1 MSALAL
7 MLAEP
12 TEQAPAAGVPLSVC
26 QLPGLLALSLSA
38 NSLTEKLLPDTLSCL
53 TSLTE
58 LWLNQNNF
66 DQLPRCTRTSARDR

>member
-1 MSALAL
+1 
-7 MLAEP
+7 MLADP
-12 TEQAPAAGVPLSVC
+12 TKQAPAAGLPLSVC

-38 NSLTEKLLPDTLSCL
+38 NSLTEKLLPDTLSNL

-66 DQLPRCTRTSARDR
+66 DQLPRCARASSARR